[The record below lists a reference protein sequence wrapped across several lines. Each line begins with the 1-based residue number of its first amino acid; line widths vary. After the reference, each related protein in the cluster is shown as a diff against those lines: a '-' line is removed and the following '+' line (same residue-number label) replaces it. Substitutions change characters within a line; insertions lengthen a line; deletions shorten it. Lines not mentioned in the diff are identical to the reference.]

1 VLLTYIQ
8 SYFCSSEKLVVVVY
22 VGIVC
27 VYVCGTFCVI
37 CYVATV
43 GIMVVVLLVLLVIFY
58 ISGFYPPCA
67 MMRFCCCLIFFLGA
81 NIFIAKFSL
90 AYTTFFV
97 SYFGSFACYSAIY
110 LFRIS
115 SADSFM
121 SAASYIASSFPLIVA

>member
-8 SYFCSSEKLVVVVY
+8 SYFCSSEKLIVVVY

-27 VYVCGTFCVI
+27 VYVYGTFCVI

-43 GIMVVVLLVLLVIFY
+43 GIIVVVLLVLLVIFY

-90 AYTTFFV
+90 AYNTFFV